1 MQYIEFTRRQKA
13 NKKLSQ
19 ILTSLLRLH
28 PTKSALWIYAA
39 KYALEERSDITEARS
54 YMQRALRFCKGSRD
68 LWLEYAKLE
77 MTYISQ
83 IAARG
88 RLLGRQGAQNL
99 EADTGSEVLK
109 LPAII
114 APETGPNGA
123 FDETVDEG
131 VLAELFQIPA
141 LSGAIPMAIFDAA
154 MKQFNDEPTLG
165 QQFFGIVAS
174 FHYLPCVA
182 RVSQHV
188 VDRLNAARPNSP
200 HTMACYIQQP
210 TLFVGT
216 KSADFPA
223 ALRISLD
230 RLRSSME
237 ILSTTQ
243 SVISCAQARSTLAHR
258 VIEWFLQLLET
269 DDMDLDIALV
279 LYVTLKKT
287 WARYLTDLAD
297 DPGVSADE
305 VLSLLKQLKAQGL
318 PELAESA
325 ITVGSRLWPKNK
337 PFLDMVG

>member
-1 MQYIEFTRRQKA
+1 MQYIEFARRQKA

-39 KYALEERSDITEARS
+39 KYALEEKSDMTEARS
-54 YMQRALRFCKGSRD
+54 YMQRALRFCKHSRD
-68 LWLEYAKLE
+68 LWLEYAKME
-77 MTYISQ
+77 MMYISE

-88 RLLGRQGAQNL
+88 RILGRQEARNL

-114 APETGPNGA
+114 APETDPNAA

-131 VLAELFQIPA
+131 VLAELYQIPA
-141 LSGAIPMAIFDAA
+141 LSGVIPMAIFDAA
-154 MKQFNDEPTLG
+154 MKQFNNETILG
-165 QQFFGIVAS
+165 QQFFDVIAS
-174 FHYLPCVA
+174 FRYVPCVA
-182 RVSQHV
+182 KVLQHV
-188 VDRLNAARPNSP
+188 VDGLIAARPNSP
-200 HTMACYIQQP
+200 HTLACYIQQP
-210 TLFVGT
+210 TLVIGT

-223 ALRISLD
+223 AIRTSLG

-243 SVISCAQARSTLAHR
+243 SVISSSQARSALAHR
-258 VIEWFLQLLET
+258 VIEWLLWVLET
-269 DDMDLDIALV
+269 DDMDSDIALV

-297 DPGVSADE
+297 NPGVSADE
-305 VLSLLKQLKAQGL
+305 LSSLLKQLQAQGL

-325 ITVGSRLWPKNK
+325 ITIGSRLWPKDK
-337 PFLDMVG
+337 RFLDKVG